1 MKRFLILLLAS
12 ASLAGC
18 ETAGPPPLIV
28 VPPPPVSEAFRAAD
42 FAWSTTPGA
51 NRIDGVLAM
60 RTGSVRYSCSG
71 STVILMPQT
80 PWSQRRVTTLYGSP
94 TAATVPVDVVRAR
107 TPPAP
112 PEFNRFVRT
121 SPCAGDRF
129 TFGNL
134 ADGTWFLITLARP
147 STAGGAQVAVMRRVE
162 TRGGRPIQ
170 VVLGAS

>member
-1 MKRFLILLLAS
+1 MKRILILLLAS

-18 ETAGPPPLIV
+18 ETAGPPPPIV

-60 RTGSVRYSCSG
+60 RTGAVRYSCSG

-94 TAATVPVDVVRAR
+94 TAATVPVDVVR
-107 TPPAP
+107 
-112 PEFNRFVRT
+112 
-121 SPCAGDRF
+121 AGDRF